1 MARGYLGKISAIVS
15 ANTGDYV
22 RKLDD
27 SAKRTA
33 AFARTIQNDLNRAS
47 RDASKSIDA
56 ILTPLQRFERA
67 IQNAAGARLRFRG
80 VDVAINNVREL
91 SALVSRL
98 EQQRDI
104 DFAVRASGL
113 RNITEL
119 KQTLQSISQDS
130 YEIVAR
136 VGLQGLREA
145 RAQLDTLPEDT
156 TVTVRQRVQKSA
168 EYDAAIAAYE
178 RLGGEKRVQALISVV
193 GADQLERAVTAERQ
207 LVSVAE
213 QLANPAAA
221 ATKQYQAL
229 SAELQIAFGPAL
241 ERAQKGV
248 FGLRDA
254 IEQGGTV
261 SERRFD
267 GVRQR
272 VEQTTQAIERLTEA
286 QRLANTGATGQEL
299 AFRAPRVQ
307 EELIASGGVAGRVA
321 SLPAAAREDPSI
333 RNRIEELARLRQEI
347 ARYQA
352 SVERRQLLGLD
363 TRGAEQALDR
373 VIAKS
378 KELRESFGPGEQV
391 ETDSLIAR
399 EQAQKRLSEQLAA
412 DTDRRVK
419 AETDALIAREQA
431 QKRLAEQ
438 LAAAAER
445 TAKAETD
452 ALIAREQSQKRLAEQ
467 LAAAAEQAAKAET
480 DALIAREQA
489 QKRLS
494 EQLAA
499 DTDRRVKAETD
510 ALISREQ
517 AQKRLSEQLAAD
529 TDRRVSVETD
539 ALIAREQAQKRL
551 AEQLAA
557 SAEQAARAETD
568 ALIAREQAQKRL
580 SEQLAAD
587 TDRRVKAETDALIA
601 REQAQ
606 KRLAEQLAAA
616 AEQASRAE
624 TDALIAREQAQKRLS
639 EQLAADTDRRVR
651 IETDALI
658 AREQA
663 QKRLAEQLAASA
675 EQAARAETDALIAR
689 EQRALRLEQQ
699 LATDAARRQQQEI
712 DSLIAREQAALRLA
726 EILDDQNPASR
737 VERSRTAE
745 ETARRRREEELTA
758 AAGSRTDVGQNRAR
772 NRILQNLGGEIDVVR
787 RRLRELPDI
796 GATLG
801 PGVDNLNNRFRL
813 LARQGVAFTA
823 EQARELQRQIAAVTA
838 ALNTRASL
846 GQQFLGQFGGEG
858 IAGLGLGVDQQSLR
872 AAGGQIEFV
881 QQRLSRLAAEA
892 RGPTLQALENFRQV
906 AQRLFDAGTIDTESG
921 RAELAALRRELAAT
935 LSAAG
940 GGSQGR
946 ILGDLNRSGDIARGG
961 IDRFSLGLQ
970 QAAFAVDDFFSVT
983 GGFEQR
989 IRAIGN
995 NLTQLGFIVGGT
1007 SGLFVALGVSVGAQA
1022 IAGIVRFINSGQAA
1036 EDQTKALNDA
1046 LERQK
1051 SLADQLAQSFSNLA
1065 DAITTRGFSSAAKEA
1080 RQLTRDLESL
1090 IKVQRDAREERLVSA
1105 NPRGREID
1113 GQINSLNRRLRD
1125 VTDAGQAAALRDQIG
1140 GLQDERRRLRQEL
1153 PNRPTPTRT
1162 EVANSIGFRGFQ
1174 STASLLQGVVLDTI
1188 GTIASFG
1195 VNQIVNS
1202 GQTTPRIGAD
1212 AARAAGAID
1221 PNNTAAIRA
1230 AIDAR
1235 IQQIN
1240 PIASQD
1246 IGLVS
1251 TFDGNNRNI
1260 LAAREER
1267 ARLEELRAR
1276 FNDSAFDDALRGYI
1290 ESVNTAARDFEAAQ
1304 NEVTQSIESGVP
1316 GARELGVI
1324 IDTLSQ
1330 QIDNANNAIQS
1341 AIDEFNANP
1350 TAQGAAERRDAILAR
1365 QQDVIDRTRAQRS
1378 AVEAE
1383 SDRLRRERTLN
1394 PSRQIE
1400 AVIGRTQDAIDRI
1413 GSAAGFQQARLRDLQ
1428 FQRETVQQQLRAAPA
1443 DPVLIR
1449 TEQDLNN
1456 AIRSLEAEVTALD
1469 ETMNGFE
1476 AREAR
1481 RLLGDPERGRQLAMT
1496 PGERAA
1502 EETQQGINDIIARFG
1517 EIAAETTGLVDVRAR
1532 DEAINRFLGDR
1543 IRQEAPLIAGFSD
1556 EVANALLQGPSRAAL
1571 QASDASTLQGQQ
1583 ELNRLLR
1590 GEDPARDV
1598 NLVELQKQTQAL
1610 NELVQIGRAGPQ
1622 VAQ

>member
-1 MARGYLGKISAIVS
+1 
-15 ANTGDYV
+15 
-22 RKLDD
+22 
-27 SAKRTA
+27 
-33 AFARTIQNDLNRAS
+33 
-47 RDASKSIDA
+47 
-56 ILTPLQRFERA
+56 
-67 IQNAAGARLRFRG
+67 
-80 VDVAINNVREL
+80 
-91 SALVSRL
+91 
-98 EQQRDI
+98 
-104 DFAVRASGL
+104 
-113 RNITEL
+113 
-119 KQTLQSISQDS
+119 
-130 YEIVAR
+130 
-136 VGLQGLREA
+136 
-145 RAQLDTLPEDT
+145 
-156 TVTVRQRVQKSA
+156 
-168 EYDAAIAAYE
+168 
-178 RLGGEKRVQALISVV
+178 
-193 GADQLERAVTAERQ
+193 
-207 LVSVAE
+207 
-213 QLANPAAA
+213 
-221 ATKQYQAL
+221 
-229 SAELQIAFGPAL
+229 
-241 ERAQKGV
+241 
-248 FGLRDA
+248 
-254 IEQGGTV
+254 
-261 SERRFD
+261 
-267 GVRQR
+267 
-272 VEQTTQAIERLTEA
+272 
-286 QRLANTGATGQEL
+286 
-299 AFRAPRVQ
+299 
-307 EELIASGGVAGRVA
+307 
-321 SLPAAAREDPSI
+321 
-333 RNRIEELARLRQEI
+333 
-347 ARYQA
+347 
-352 SVERRQLLGLD
+352 
-363 TRGAEQALDR
+363 
-373 VIAKS
+373 
-378 KELRESFGPGEQV
+378 
-391 ETDSLIAR
+391 
-399 EQAQKRLSEQLAA
+399 
-412 DTDRRVK
+412 
-419 AETDALIAREQA
+419 
-431 QKRLAEQ
+431 
-438 LAAAAER
+438 
-445 TAKAETD
+445 
-452 ALIAREQSQKRLAEQ
+452 
-467 LAAAAEQAAKAET
+467 
-480 DALIAREQA
+480 
-489 QKRLS
+489 
-494 EQLAA
+494 
-499 DTDRRVKAETD
+499 
-510 ALISREQ
+510 
-517 AQKRLSEQLAAD
+517 
-529 TDRRVSVETD
+529 
-539 ALIAREQAQKRL
+539 
-551 AEQLAA
+551 LAA

>member
-1 MARGYLGKISAIVS
+1 MANYIGKIAAVGTINMAQFSRGLDNSAKDVERFAKRISSTLSS
-15 ANTGDYV
+15 AN
-22 RKLDD
+22 
-27 SAKRTA
+27 SAA
-33 AFARTIQNDLNRAS
+33 ARSFDQIFTPIQRL
-47 RDASKSIDA
+47 
-56 ILTPLQRFERA
+56 ERA
-67 IQNAAGARLRFRG
+67 IQARSRDRLNIDTGGAEARIRALVGAAEDIARPLGSSAKAFSGLSATIQNEFVGSLVRAQNAATTAQNNITRGAIKNAQDYERYKRVVDETVISIRRLSEAGSAVSGLASGQELRFQQAGLQAELQRAAAIQGQAGSLPASARNSYGNEIARIVALQQRQAEEAARLL
-80 VDVAINNVREL
+80 AI
-91 SALVSRL
+91 L
-98 EQQRDI
+98 ENI
-104 DFAVRASGL
+104 
-113 RNITEL
+113 RNTR
-119 KQTLQSISQDS
+119 S
-130 YEIVAR
+130 
-136 VGLQGLREA
+136 
-145 RAQLDTLPEDT
+145 ED
-156 TVTVRQRVQKSA
+156 
-168 EYDAAIAAYE
+168 YAAIAQAQRALDGQVQ
-178 RLGGEKRVQALISVV
+178 RLGDVNA
-193 GADQLERAVTAERQ
+193 QLERQLRLASELQALTAAGPRGNELIFTNPDVARELRSSAALRQ
-207 LVSVAE
+207 
-213 QLANPAAA
+213 AAA
-221 ATKQYQAL
+221 NAPDPSRFSGLLSQLNYAEELVTQYQL
-229 SAELQIAFGPAL
+229 
-241 ERAQKGV
+241 
-248 FGLRDA
+248 
-254 IEQGGTV
+254 
-261 SERRFD
+261 
-267 GVRQR
+267 
-272 VEQTTQAIERLTEA
+272 
-286 QRLANTGATGQEL
+286 
-299 AFRAPRVQ
+299 RVQ
-307 EELIASGGVAGRVA
+307 QQTE
-321 SLPAAAREDPSI
+321 
-333 RNRIEELARLRQEI
+333 
-347 ARYQA
+347 
-352 SVERRQLLGLD
+352 LGLD
-363 TRGAEQALDR
+363 
-373 VIAKS
+373 V
-378 KELRESFGPGEQV
+378 
-391 ETDSLIAR
+391 
-399 EQAQKRLSEQLAA
+399 
-412 DTDRRVK
+412 
-419 AETDALIAREQA
+419 TDALSSLNLVRRNAIRAREEIQA
-431 QKRLAEQ
+431 GIDSQNREREI
-438 LAAAAER
+438 AANIGASTPLRSDRDPTGRTIQQRIRDIAAE
-445 TAKAETD
+445 
-452 ALIAREQSQKRLAEQ
+452 
-467 LAAAAEQAAKAET
+467 
-480 DALIAREQA
+480 
-489 QKRLS
+489 
-494 EQLAA
+494 
-499 DTDRRVKAETD
+499 
-510 ALISREQ
+510 
-517 AQKRLSEQLAAD
+517 
-529 TDRRVSVETD
+529 
-539 ALIAREQAQKRL
+539 
-551 AEQLAA
+551 
-557 SAEQAARAETD
+557 
-568 ALIAREQAQKRL
+568 
-580 SEQLAAD
+580 
-587 TDRRVKAETDALIA
+587 
-601 REQAQ
+601 
-606 KRLAEQLAAA
+606 
-616 AEQASRAE
+616 
-624 TDALIAREQAQKRLS
+624 
-639 EQLAADTDRRVR
+639 
-651 IETDALI
+651 
-658 AREQA
+658 
-663 QKRLAEQLAASA
+663 
-675 EQAARAETDALIAR
+675 R
-689 EQRALRLEQQ
+689 EQRA
-699 LATDAARRQQQEI
+699 A
-712 DSLIAREQAALRLA
+712 
-726 EILDDQNPASR
+726 
-737 VERSRTAE
+737 AE
-745 ETARRRREEELTA
+745 EAIADRRRRVEA
-758 AAGSRTDVGQNRAR
+758 ASTFLPPVIEPPPPDRTNLNPNRFR
-772 NRILQNLGGEIDVVR
+772 NNIVANLGGEINVVR
-787 RRLRELPDI
+787 RRLQELPDI
-796 GATLG
+796 GSLLG
-801 PGVDNLNNRFRL
+801 PGVDNLTNRFRL

-946 ILGDLNRSGDIARGG
+946 ILSDLNRSGDIARGG
-961 IDRFSLGLQ
+961 VDRFSLGLQ

-995 NLTQLGFIVGGT
+995 NLTQLGFLVGGT
-1007 SGLFVALGVSVGAQA
+1007 TGLFVALGVSVGAQA

-1046 LERQK
+1046 LERQRN
-1051 SLADQLAQSFSNLA
+1051 LVEQLAQSFSNLA
-1065 DAITTRGFSSAAKEA
+1065 DSITTRGFSSAAKEA

-1153 PNRPTPTRT
+1153 PNRPAPTRT

-1174 STASLLQGVVLDTI
+1174 STAALLQGVFLDTI
-1188 GTIASFG
+1188 GTIASLG

-1202 GQTTPRIGAD
+1202 GNTAPRIGAD
-1212 AARAAGAID
+1212 SARAAGLID
-1221 PNNTAAIRA
+1221 PNNTLAIRA

-1235 IQQIN
+1235 IREIN
-1240 PIASQD
+1240 PLASQD

-1251 TFDGNNRNI
+1251 TFGGDNRNI

-1267 ARLEELRAR
+1267 ARLQELRAR
-1276 FNDSAFDDALRGYI
+1276 FSDSAFDDALKQYV
-1290 ESVNTAARDFEAAQ
+1290 ESVNSATRGFEAAQ
-1304 NEVTQSIESGVP
+1304 NEVTQAIEAGVP
-1316 GARELGVI
+1316 GARSLGVI
-1324 IDTLSQ
+1324 IDTLSS
-1330 QIDNANNAIQS
+1330 QIDNANKAIEA
-1341 AIDEFNANP
+1341 AINEFNANP
-1350 TAQGAAERRDAILAR
+1350 TAPGAAERRDAILAT
-1365 QQDVIDRTRAQRS
+1365 QQEVIDRTRAQRS

-1502 EETQQGINDIIARFG
+1502 EETRQGINDIIARFG

-1598 NLVELQKQTQAL
+1598 NLIELQKQTREL
-1610 NELVQIGRAGPQ
+1610 ERLVQLAEQGPP

>member
-1 MARGYLGKISAIVS
+1 MANYIGKIAAVGTINMAQFSRGLDNSAKDVDRFAKRISSTLSS
-15 ANTGDYV
+15 AN
-22 RKLDD
+22 
-27 SAKRTA
+27 SAA
-33 AFARTIQNDLNRAS
+33 ARSFDQIFTPIQRL
-47 RDASKSIDA
+47 
-56 ILTPLQRFERA
+56 ERA
-67 IQNAAGARLRFRG
+67 IQARSRDRLNIDTGGAEEKLRAIVGAAEDIARPLGSSAKAFSGLSATIQNEFIGSLVQAQEAAATTQAEISRGAIKGAQDYERYKRVVDETVISIRRLSEAGAAVSGLASGQELRFQQAGLQSELQRAAAIQGQAGSLPASARNSRGNEIARIVALQQREAEEAARLLAILENIRNTRSEDYAAIARAQGALDGQVQRLGEVNSQLERQTRLVAELQALTSAGPRGNELIFTNPGVARELRSSAALRQAASEAADPSQFSGLLAQLNQAEDLVAQYQLEVQQRPRLG
-80 VDVAINNVREL
+80 VDADDAVR
-91 SALVSRL
+91 RL
-98 EQQRDI
+98 EQ
-104 DFAVRASGL
+104 
-113 RNITEL
+113 
-119 KQTLQSISQDS
+119 
-130 YEIVAR
+130 AR
-136 VGLQGLREA
+136 
-145 RAQLDTLPEDT
+145 
-156 TVTVRQRVQKSA
+156 
-168 EYDAAIAAYE
+168 
-178 RLGGEKRVQALISVV
+178 
-193 GADQLERAVTAERQ
+193 
-207 LVSVAE
+207 
-213 QLANPAAA
+213 
-221 ATKQYQAL
+221 
-229 SAELQIAFGPAL
+229 
-241 ERAQKGV
+241 
-248 FGLRDA
+248 
-254 IEQGGTV
+254 
-261 SERRFD
+261 
-267 GVRQR
+267 
-272 VEQTTQAIERLTEA
+272 
-286 QRLANTGATGQEL
+286 
-299 AFRAPRVQ
+299 
-307 EELIASGGVAGRVA
+307 
-321 SLPAAAREDPSI
+321 
-333 RNRIEELARLRQEI
+333 
-347 ARYQA
+347 
-352 SVERRQLLGLD
+352 
-363 TRGAEQALDR
+363 
-373 VIAKS
+373 
-378 KELRESFGPGEQV
+378 
-391 ETDSLIAR
+391 
-399 EQAQKRLSEQLAA
+399 
-412 DTDRRVK
+412 
-419 AETDALIAREQA
+419 
-431 QKRLAEQ
+431 
-438 LAAAAER
+438 
-445 TAKAETD
+445 
-452 ALIAREQSQKRLAEQ
+452 
-467 LAAAAEQAAKAET
+467 
-480 DALIAREQA
+480 
-489 QKRLS
+489 
-494 EQLAA
+494 
-499 DTDRRVKAETD
+499 
-510 ALISREQ
+510 
-517 AQKRLSEQLAAD
+517 
-529 TDRRVSVETD
+529 
-539 ALIAREQAQKRL
+539 
-551 AEQLAA
+551 
-557 SAEQAARAETD
+557 
-568 ALIAREQAQKRL
+568 
-580 SEQLAAD
+580 
-587 TDRRVKAETDALIA
+587 
-601 REQAQ
+601 
-606 KRLAEQLAAA
+606 
-616 AEQASRAE
+616 
-624 TDALIAREQAQKRLS
+624 
-639 EQLAADTDRRVR
+639 
-651 IETDALI
+651 
-658 AREQA
+658 
-663 QKRLAEQLAASA
+663 
-675 EQAARAETDALIAR
+675 
-689 EQRALRLEQQ
+689 
-699 LATDAARRQQQEI
+699 
-712 DSLIAREQAALRLA
+712 
-726 EILDDQNPASR
+726 
-737 VERSRTAE
+737 
-745 ETARRRREEELTA
+745 ETARRVREEIKSSLKTESPSTRGFQLLDAPPQQRGLGLFGGVTETETEQAIARARRLSDEYAKLPEKARLGLATLAGIARNVSDRVEAGTANASRLNDVLDRLEPGISAATA
-758 AAGSRTDVGQNRAR
+758 AADDQRRRREVATALLPPIIDQPTPDQTNLEPNRAR

-823 EQARELQRQIAAVTA
+823 EQARELQRQIAAVAA

-1046 LERQK
+1046 LERQRN
-1051 SLADQLAQSFSNLA
+1051 LVEQLAQSFSNLA
-1065 DAITTRGFSSAAKEA
+1065 DSITTRGFSSAAKEA

-1153 PNRPTPTRT
+1153 PNRPAPTRT

-1174 STASLLQGVVLDTI
+1174 STAALLQGVFLDTI
-1188 GTIASFG
+1188 GTIASLG

-1202 GQTTPRIGAD
+1202 GNTAPRIGAD
-1212 AARAAGAID
+1212 SARAAGLID
-1221 PNNTAAIRA
+1221 PNNTLAIRA

-1235 IQQIN
+1235 IREIN
-1240 PIASQD
+1240 PLASQD

-1251 TFDGNNRNI
+1251 TFGGDNRNI

-1267 ARLEELRAR
+1267 ARLQELQAR
-1276 FNDSAFDDALRGYI
+1276 FSDSAFDDALKQYV
-1290 ESVNTAARDFEAAQ
+1290 ESVNSATRGFEAAQ
-1304 NEVTQSIESGVP
+1304 NEVTQAIEAGVP
-1316 GARELGVI
+1316 GARSLGVI
-1324 IDTLSQ
+1324 IDTLSSE
-1330 QIDNANNAIQS
+1330 IDNANKAIEA
-1341 AIDEFNANP
+1341 AINEFNANP
-1350 TAQGAAERRDAILAR
+1350 TAPGAAERRDAILAT
-1365 QQDVIDRTRAQRS
+1365 QQEVIDRTRAQRS

-1622 VAQ
+1622 VAP